1 MRSPAFRRVLDEI
14 GAAVVDGEF
23 AEGSR
28 TSVEALVDRTLA
40 SRSIVREATR
50 VLASLGLLSASPR
63 VGLVVQPASAWNL
76 LDPQVVRWRLAGPG
90 REQQL
95 RELRELRAALEP
107 AAARAAATRATPA
120 ARARLREL
128 AHRLAPTAAFA
139 DLDAELHDLVLRSSG
154 NALFVHL
161 ANVVALAVH
170 DRAGVD
176 PVPHD
181 VRLHAALARAVADAD
196 ADAADA
202 AVREIVAR
210 TQPSESTTVISGA

>member
-14 GAAVVDGEF
+14 GSAVVGGEF

-28 TSVEALVDRTLA
+28 TSVDALVDRTLA

-50 VLASLGLLSASPR
+50 VLAALGLLSASPR
-63 VGLVVQPASAWNL
+63 VGLVVQPAGAWNL
-76 LDPQVVRWRLAGPG
+76 LDPQVVRWRLAGPA
-90 REQQL
+90 RERQL

-107 AAARAAATRATPA
+107 AAARAAAAHATPA
-120 ARARLREL
+120 ARTRLREL
-128 AHRLAPTAAFA
+128 AHRLAPTADFPR
-139 DLDAELHDLVLRSSG
+139 LDAELHDLVLRSSG

-161 ANVVALAVH
+161 ANVVGLAVH

-176 PVPHD
+176 PDPHD
-181 VRLHAALARAVADAD
+181 VVLHAALARAVADAD